1 MLLSA
6 EAGVG
11 RRRDFGQQRISTAD
25 PGRNVIELVLGGGNS
40 GNGESTRV
48 DRSDSSKGVRRNRT
62 AARRSAGRVDEGGSG
77 YGVGSGERGWD
88 SELGSGQARRSNV
101 RRSAVSVEAAT
112 SSAEIFFADFIG
124 NVERKSTAFIY
135 VVTK

>member
-1 MLLSA
+1 
-6 EAGVG
+6 
-11 RRRDFGQQRISTAD
+11 
-25 PGRNVIELVLGGGNS
+25 
-40 GNGESTRV
+40 
-48 DRSDSSKGVRRNRT
+48 
-62 AARRSAGRVDEGGSG
+62 
-77 YGVGSGERGWD
+77 VGSGERGWD